1 MSNILVDDVFVD
13 ETNANAIFTVRLDVA
28 DINPIT
34 VSYQTDVNTATY
46 SSSQDFVFT
55 SGTLTFNPGEVSKTV
70 SVSITNNAIAEAIEN
85 FELDLFSASVNAT
98 IVDASALGTIYDN
111 DAPSGTPVVTIND
124 FIVDEA

>member
-55 SGTLTFNPGEVSKTV
+55 SGTLNFAPGERVKTV
-70 SVSITNNAIAEAIEN
+70 LVTMSNGSIAEAIEN
-85 FELDLFSASVNAT
+85 FELDL
-98 IVDASALGTIYDN
+98 
-111 DAPSGTPVVTIND
+111 
-124 FIVDEA
+124 